1 MAGLLQGLW
10 ELGKS
15 FCYSHKSLSKAQR
28 SIFLL
33 PLTSKI
39 LTPHFLSRI
48 HALATSVTF
57 LFFVSFILLDYAL
70 QVSTIPNEHLTDI
83 ALSIVSF
90 RFAKG
95 YVQLADGPVV
105 QSL

>member
-1 MAGLLQGLW
+1 MAGSLQALW

-15 FCYSHKSLSKAQR
+15 FWYSHKCLSKAQC

-33 PLTSKI
+33 SLTSKI
-39 LTPHFLSRI
+39 LTPHFLSKI

-57 LFFVSFILLDYAL
+57 FFSFILLDYAL

-83 ALSIVSF
+83 ALSVISF
-90 RFAKG
+90 RFVEG
-95 YVQLADGPVV
+95 YVQLADGPIV